1 VTRLDRLDCLDC
13 LDRLDRVKRRV
24 MSTKK
29 EENYEES

>member
-1 VTRLDRLDCLDC
+1 LDC